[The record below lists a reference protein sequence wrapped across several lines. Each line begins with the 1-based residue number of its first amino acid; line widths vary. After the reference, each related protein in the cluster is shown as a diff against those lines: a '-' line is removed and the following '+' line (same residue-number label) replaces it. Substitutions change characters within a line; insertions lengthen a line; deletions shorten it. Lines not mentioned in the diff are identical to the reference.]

1 MKWIYWKWKWKKK
14 EKKVKNKKVFLF
26 TIIDWL
32 LDVYMLQNNIHTYT
46 HTHKSIPRRPEMKR
60 NDHKKQKQKKKL
72 RDRHQNKGFT
82 MFVIVLSNVACT
94 SIYIYA
100 RSKGCV

>member
-1 MKWIYWKWKWKKK
+1 MKWIYWKWKWKRKK
-14 EKKVKNKKVFLF
+14 KKVKNKKVFLF

-46 HTHKSIPRRPEMKR
+46 HKSQFQDDPKWKEMTIKNR
-60 NDHKKQKQKKKL
+60 NRKKKL